1 MNTLTNIGTNAVP
14 GFIEDLTLVRIPPWW
29 QSPWF
34 IALVLLVLAVL
45 VVFGR
50 KFYVRWRAQQRAAKT
65 EASASKEPAH
75 LVALRRFAELRNKM
89 GQLEAYD
96 FTIECSQVLREYIG
110 DRFQLSIVFQTTRE
124 FLETARNHSALNSE
138 QRAKLGDYLHHADR
152 VKFGRH
158 GMSREEM
165 SQAIDYAEQFVNV
178 SKPKES
184 A

>member
-1 MNTLTNIGTNAVP
+1 MNTLTNIGTNGVA
-14 GFIEDLTLVRIPPWW
+14 GFIEDLTLIRIPPWW

-34 IALVLLVLAVL
+34 IALVLVALAVL
-45 VVFGR
+45 VFAGR
-50 KFYVRWRAQQRAAKT
+50 RFYVRWRAQHLAAKA

-75 LVALRRFAELRNKM
+75 LIALRRLAELRSKM

-110 DRFQLSIVFQTTRE
+110 DRFQLSIVYQTTRE
-124 FLETARNHSALNSE
+124 FLETAHNHPALNAE
-138 QRAKLGDYLHHADR
+138 QRAKLGNYLNHADR

-165 SQAIDYAEQFVNV
+165 AQAIDYAEQFVNV
-178 SKPKES
+178 SKPKEV